1 MFDIVESRRAAA
13 EKPELLEQVGREH
26 TLLEAVLRHPPAG
39 VLIVEAP
46 SGHVLFHNGR
56 LAEILSRST

>member
-1 MFDIVESRRAAA
+1 MPQP
-13 EKPELLEQVGREH
+13 KPELLEQVGREH
-26 TLLEAVLRHPPAG
+26 TLLEAVLRHLPAG

-56 LAEILSRST
+56 LAEIWLSRIT